1 MLRIISLVVLATLL
15 VSATTAVGLLPT
27 NLKIT
32 IIDELGNVVEGATVK
47 LYETEEDYRADE
59 NASFGPALTNEKGI
73 VKFKEL
79 KPISYYIYVEK
90 GDQRNDGA
98 GVLTGELE
106 EGKVNKVN
114 VVIY

>member
-1 MLRIISLVVLATLL
+1 MARTLALALIATLIMAAKP
-15 VSATTAVGLLPT
+15 ATGFLPT
-27 NLKIT
+27 KLKVT
-32 IIDELGNVVEGATVK
+32 VIDELGNVVEGATVK

-59 NASFGPALTNEKGI
+59 NAAFGPAISDAKGL
-73 VKFKEL
+73 VKFKAL
-79 KPISYYIYVEK
+79 KPMAYYIYVEK

-98 GVLTGELE
+98 GVLTAVLE